1 MGNKLYVGNLPYSVR
16 DSDLEQAFGQFGA
29 VTSAKVM
36 MERDTGRSKGFGF
49 VEMGSDAEA
58 QAAING
64 MNGQPLGGRSVVV
77 NEARPMEARPPRSGG
92 GGYGGGGGGYGGGGG
107 GGGDGGGGG
116 GGPGGGGGG
125 GGRGGGAGGGGRWPR
140 RRRWRRRRFRQ
151 PLRLRP
157 AWRWWWRRLR
167 RRWRPGW
174 HRRLLI
180 QPPAPD

>member
-16 DSDLEQAFGQFGA
+16 DEDLQQSFGQFGS

-64 MNGQPLGGRSVVV
+64 MNGQPVGGRSVVV

-92 GGYGGGGGGYGGGGG
+92 FGGGGGGGYGGGGGGRSGGGGGYGGGGSGGGGGGYGGGGG
-107 GGGDGGGGG
+107 GGSDGGFRSPYGGGGG
-116 GGPGGGGGG
+116 GGGRSGGGGGG
-125 GGRGGGAGGGGRWPR
+125 GGRGGY
-140 RRRWRRRRFRQ
+140 
-151 PLRLRP
+151 
-157 AWRWWWRRLR
+157 
-167 RRWRPGW
+167 
-174 HRRLLI
+174 
-180 QPPAPD
+180 

>member
-16 DSDLEQAFGQFGA
+16 DEDLQQSFGQFGA

-77 NEARPMEARPPRSGG
+77 NEARPMEARPPRTGG
-92 GGYGGGGGGYGGGGG
+92 FGGGGGGYGGGGG
-107 GGGDGGGGG
+107 GGGGGGYGGGAGGGRSGGGSEGGFRSPYGGGGAG
-116 GGPGGGGGG
+116 GGRSGGGGG
-125 GGRGGGAGGGGRWPR
+125 GGRGGY
-140 RRRWRRRRFRQ
+140 
-151 PLRLRP
+151 
-157 AWRWWWRRLR
+157 
-167 RRWRPGW
+167 
-174 HRRLLI
+174 
-180 QPPAPD
+180 